1 MRREFWRTCWAI
13 VAVVFVALPHL
24 PHMHPWITVLL
35 LGAAGWRLGAAE
47 YGWRLPGPKLRVP
60 LVFMSLAGVAWNY
73 HRITGIEAGS
83 ALLLVMLALKLLE
96 TRTARDRSLISIICF
111 VLMFAAFLRE
121 QAIWSIAYLA
131 VGVGLCL
138 VALLQA
144 DNHAHGLPVRATLRN
159 AGRLFVQ
166 ALPLMALLFLLFPRV
181 PGPFWALPTHAGNAA
196 TGLADTVSPGDI
208 TALGRS
214 DEVAFRVRFSSA
226 VPEPAERYWRGP
238 VMSYFNGTAWSW
250 RLRGVG
256 PEDNALPPSTGRAYD
271 YQITLEPHNRR
282 WLLALESP
290 VSWDHKDAS
299 YSPDW
304 QLINEEPV
312 VDKLSYQARS
322 VTGGSLAV
330 PESERYLQAM
340 QHLPASSNPRA
351 STLARKLR
359 GEHSNDRAYL
369 DAILRMFSNEAFFYT
384 LTPPPLETDPVD
396 SFLFDTRSGFC
407 EHYASAFAVLARAGG
422 IPARLVTGYLGA
434 ESNPL
439 GDYWIVRQSDA
450 HAWVE
455 VWLDN
460 RWQRYDP
467 TGAVAPERVQLG
479 MDGAIP
485 NMGRSAL
492 TLARRNALVGQLLFS
507 IDAINAA
514 WDKWVLGF
522 GPDAQLA
529 LLAQLGISRPDVKHL
544 LIGTLVGCGTFLM
557 LLAWALARPTR
568 RVTDPL
574 LALYRQFAAQ
584 LATVYRPAQ
593 ATEGPADYARAASAA
608 HPGLG
613 PEITAITNLYLQARY
628 ESNARALAE
637 LRSRIREFKAK

>member
-1 MRREFWRTCWAI
+1 MRREFWRTFWAI

-24 PHMHPWITVLL
+24 PHMHPWISILL

-47 YGWRLPGPKLRVP
+47 CGWRLPGPKLRVP
-60 LVFMSLAGVAWNY
+60 LVCMSLAGVAWNY

-96 TRTARDRSLISIICF
+96 TRRARDRSLISIICF

-144 DNHAHGLPVRATLRN
+144 DNHAHGLPARATLRN

-181 PGPFWALPTHAGNAA
+181 PGPFWALPTHAGDAA

-214 DEVAFRVRFSSA
+214 DEVAFRVRFSGA

-238 VMSYFNGTAWSW
+238 VMSYFNGTTWSW

-256 PEDNALPPSTGRAYD
+256 PKDNALPPSTGRAYD
-271 YQITLEPHNRR
+271 YEITLEPHNRR

-340 QHLPASSNPRA
+340 QHLPACLIHAPDSAN
-351 STLARKLR
+351 T
-359 GEHSNDRAYL
+359 
-369 DAILRMFSNEAFFYT
+369 
-384 LTPPPLETDPVD
+384 TPPLSPCWPGPGVYRRGW
-396 SFLFDTRSGFC
+396 SRAISVQSPTRWGITGSCGSPTRMPGSRFGWTI
-407 EHYASAFAVLARAGG
+407 AGSAMTR
-422 IPARLVTGYLGA
+422 P
-434 ESNPL
+434 
-439 GDYWIVRQSDA
+439 
-450 HAWVE
+450 
-455 VWLDN
+455 
-460 RWQRYDP
+460 
-467 TGAVAPERVQLG
+467 
-479 MDGAIP
+479 
-485 NMGRSAL
+485 GRSHPNACSSAW
-492 TLARRNALVGQLLFS
+492 TARF
-507 IDAINAA
+507 
-514 WDKWVLGF
+514 
-522 GPDAQLA
+522 
-529 LLAQLGISRPDVKHL
+529 
-544 LIGTLVGCGTFLM
+544 
-557 LLAWALARPTR
+557 PTWG
-568 RVTDPL
+568 
-574 LALYRQFAAQ
+574 
-584 LATVYRPAQ
+584 
-593 ATEGPADYARAASAA
+593 EA
-608 HPGLG
+608 H
-613 PEITAITNLYLQARY
+613 
-628 ESNARALAE
+628 
-637 LRSRIREFKAK
+637 